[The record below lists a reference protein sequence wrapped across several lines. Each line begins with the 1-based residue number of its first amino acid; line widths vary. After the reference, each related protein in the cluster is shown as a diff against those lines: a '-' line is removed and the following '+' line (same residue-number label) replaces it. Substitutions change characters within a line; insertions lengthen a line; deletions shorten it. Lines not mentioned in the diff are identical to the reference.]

1 MTKEDEIK
9 KLVNDLMPLLD
20 LGGKKYLIGLLK
32 GIKEARL
39 HQISTSES
47 VREPSCEYPYQEK
60 NKPS

>member
-1 MTKEDEIK
+1 MTKEEEIK
-9 KLVNDLMPLLD
+9 KLVNELMPLLD

-39 HQISTSES
+39 HQINTVES
-47 VREPSCEYPYQEK
+47 VQEPSCECPYQEK